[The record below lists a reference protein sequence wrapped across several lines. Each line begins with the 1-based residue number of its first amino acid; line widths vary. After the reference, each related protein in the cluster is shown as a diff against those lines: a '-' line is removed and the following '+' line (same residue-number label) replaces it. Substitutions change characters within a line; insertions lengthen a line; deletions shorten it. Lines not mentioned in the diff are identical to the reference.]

1 MKCRLGLFLG
11 SWFYC
16 WIFPLNNVR
25 PIGTV
30 LHVGVSMSTFV
41 FDSTGSFPRSAW
53 KVPVWHNPLRAN
65 WRAGMVHHL
74 FCWVERLLSRRLA
87 TPLGT
92 RKGRSASLKPQTD
105 AILYFKL
112 IVMGLFAAQGNEWRL
127 HCATTPLIVS
137 FNVLC
142 ISFHSPSYCLE
153 QKHPGPSSLHQSR
166 GGLMSRPKLMA
177 EHIPFWCDRKN
188 S

>member
-1 MKCRLGLFLG
+1 MSASTSQHLSSTPLDRFHSPRGTFWSGTIRRERTEEQGWFIISSAGWKRVRRGFCHAATRAWKPAPSCILRL
-11 SWFYC
+11 
-16 WIFPLNNVR
+16 
-25 PIGTV
+25 PI
-30 LHVGVSMSTFV
+30 HVG
-41 FDSTGSFPRSAW
+41 TG
-53 KVPVWHNPLRAN
+53 
-65 WRAGMVHHL
+65 
-74 FCWVERLLSRRLA
+74 
-87 TPLGT
+87 
-92 RKGRSASLKPQTD
+92 KGRSALLKPQTD

-112 IVMGLFAAQGNEWRL
+112 IVMGLFAAQADEWRL

-166 GGLMSRPKLMA
+166 GGLMSRSKLMA